1 MSFDLGK
8 DASFNP
14 PPPPKKRLSPWAVV
28 GIGCSVLLVGS
39 VVGIGGCVVAASNLM
54 KEEMKKPVNK
64 AEILTQL
71 GDTPLYPN
79 VQFDENVTRAG
90 RAGMRLVERFN
101 PAKKM
106 VMGGFRV
113 QAQQPQDIYDWY
125 TKKLATMGFALEKG
139 QSNRQYVYRR
149 DNEMI
154 LVQAHNEKGEWTGI
168 VLMRFTGVR
177 KR

>member
-8 DASFNP
+8 DAPFSP
-14 PPPPKKRLSPWAVV
+14 PPPPKKRLSPWAIV

-39 VVGIGGCVVAASNLM
+39 VVGIGGCIVAASNLM

-64 AEILTQL
+64 GEILTLL

-90 RAGMRLVERFN
+90 RAGMQLVSRFT

-106 VMGGFRV
+106 VMGGFRA
-113 QAQQPQDIYDWY
+113 QAEPTVIYDWY
-125 TKKLATMGFALEKG
+125 TKELATKGFNLEKG
-139 QSNRQYVYRR
+139 QSDRQYVYRR
-149 DNEMI
+149 DDQMI
-154 LVQAHNEKGEWTGI
+154 MVQAHHDKGEWTSI